1 MANRAGSRDAAWVG
15 TISDDLE
22 MKGPMPFT
30 RARLK
35 RQEQLF
41 AHRSALFYT
50 PTQHIPEHYVGG
62 GDLDVTLPVVTPD
75 YTDENRAYWNP
86 RLWVDL
92 LQRQSGKLRWRPM
105 RPARILLVRY
115 DSFTIRSDHAAI
127 GMKGLVDALKV
138 RTTGRRDRMY
148 LYYFGAIVDD
158 GPGFID
164 VTCEQVLVEHP
175 KDARVRVRVSPGA
188 SEAHGSTVES
198 SRLPNFAV
206 HRTEARDA
214 RPGR

>member
-1 MANRAGSRDAAWVG
+1 MG
-15 TISDDLE
+15 TISDDME
-22 MKGPMPFT
+22 MNGPMPFT

-35 RQEQLF
+35 RQEHLF

-50 PTQHIPEHYVGG
+50 PTEHVPQGYVGSG
-62 GDLDVTLPVVTPD
+62 NLDVTLPIVTPD
-75 YTDENRAYWNP
+75 YTDENRAFWSP

-92 LQRQSGKLRWRPM
+92 LQRQTGKLRWRPM

-138 RTTGRRDRMY
+138 RTTGRRDRMH
-148 LYYFGAIVDD
+148 LYYFGAVVDD

-175 KDARVRVRVSPGA
+175 KDARIRVRVSSVA
-188 SEAHGSTVES
+188 STLTRST
-198 SRLPNFAV
+198 RLPNSAV
-206 HRTEARDA
+206 HRTGARDA
-214 RPGR
+214 RLGR